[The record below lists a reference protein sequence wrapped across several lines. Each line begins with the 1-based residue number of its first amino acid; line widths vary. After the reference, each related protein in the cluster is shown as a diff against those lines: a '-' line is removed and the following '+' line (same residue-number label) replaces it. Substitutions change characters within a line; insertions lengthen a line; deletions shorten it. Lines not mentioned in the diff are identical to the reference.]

1 MFKMNFPLFIARRIY
16 SDHIGDQ
23 QKVSKPAIR
32 IAVAGVAIGL
42 AVMII
47 SVCVVLGFKHTIRDK
62 VVGFGSHI
70 QVANFY
76 TLQSSAIDQPIA
88 IGDSMMNVLKKTDG
102 VKHVQ
107 RFAMKQGILKTD
119 NDFLGVMFKGVGPE
133 FDSTFIHKN
142 MVEGSIP
149 HFSDQ
154 QSTNRIL
161 ISKDMA
167 NKLRVKAGDRIF
179 AYFIGD
185 GGVRTRRFTI
195 SGIYQTNLAQ
205 YDKTTCFCDLYTAR
219 KLNAWTDDMVTGAEL
234 TVNDF
239 KQLSTTASDIINR
252 VNRTQDQ
259 YGNTFSSKTIRELS
273 PQIFSWLDLLDL
285 NVWIILAIM
294 TAVAIV
300 TMISGLLIIILE
312 RTTMIGVLKALGARN
327 STVRHTFLWFA
338 AFIIGKGLLI
348 GDALAL
354 ALILLQKFTGFAKL
368 DPQTYYVDVVP
379 VELDWML
386 IVALNVATMLIALFV
401 LIAPSYLVSHIHPA
415 KSMRYE

>member
-1 MFKMNFPLFIARRIY
+1 MNFPLFIARRIY

-88 IGDSMMNVLKKTDG
+88 IGDSMMNVLKKTEG

-142 MVEGSIP
+142 MEEGSIP

-167 NKLRVKAGDRIF
+167 SKLRVKAGDRIF
-179 AYFIGD
+179 AYFIGE

-195 SGIYQTNLAQ
+195 SGVYQTNLAQ

-239 KQLSTTASDIINR
+239 KQLSTTANDIINR

-294 TAVAIV
+294 TAVAVV

-354 ALILLQKFTGFAKL
+354 ALILLQKLTGFAKL

-386 IVALNVATMLIALFV
+386 IVALNIATMLIALFV